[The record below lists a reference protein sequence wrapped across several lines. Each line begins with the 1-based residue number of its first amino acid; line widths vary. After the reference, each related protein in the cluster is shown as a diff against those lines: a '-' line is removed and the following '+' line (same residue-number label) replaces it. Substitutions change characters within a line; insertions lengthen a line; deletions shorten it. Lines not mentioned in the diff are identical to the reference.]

1 MDSEVETT
9 LLPLVL
15 NPERIKLMTSRALP
29 RKIFQGAAKRAD
41 MFRMFDR
48 HAMRPDRFA
57 GDQSAVYAGEWFEYV
72 A

>member
-1 MDSEVETT
+1 
-9 LLPLVL
+9 
-15 NPERIKLMTSRALP
+15 MTSIALP

-48 HAMRPDRFA
+48 HAMRPDRFDS
-57 GDQSAVYAGEWFEYV
+57 DQSVVYAGEWFENV